1 MNQQY
6 SEALEASPPHKVVRT
21 RRPVRPLGG
30 GVQKNAVGRP
40 ISSHKENGMSVI
52 DDLRELD
59 AVGTLFDTDA
69 SIHECADLKGRI
81 NSKGGIGIKTL
92 FDTDASIHECADLEG
107 RINSKGGIGIKTLE
121 ERMLCQTGR
130 TKREN
135 TLLRTPR
142 STSFSI
148 DGRQFILKSLKE
160 DRRIY

>member
-1 MNQQY
+1 
-6 SEALEASPPHKVVRT
+6 
-21 RRPVRPLGG
+21 
-30 GVQKNAVGRP
+30 
-40 ISSHKENGMSVI
+40 MSVI

-59 AVGTLFDTDA
+59 AVG
-69 SIHECADLKGRI
+69 
-81 NSKGGIGIKTL
+81 TL